1 MKLES
6 VVNKLITVAGLS
18 AALLA
23 ACASAPQRNDQL
35 EQARAEVQKLTAD
48 PLAEQAASDDV
59 NAARASL
66 NQAETAFQQKRP
78 PAEVDQL
85 AYLALR
91 HAQAG
96 EARVSEASARQ
107 QVAQAQQD
115 RDRILLQARERE
127 AQQAKAEAETAKNTV
142 AATQAE
148 LSNARQELQ
157 NLQAKQTDR
166 GMVMTLSD
174 VLFDTGKATLK
185 PGAGRDLDR
194 LAQALKDNPNTRVKI
209 EGFTDSVGSDAY
221 NQSLSERRA
230 EAVAD
235 ALRMRGVPADRLQA
249 EGLGKEFPV
258 ATNNTPAG
266 RQQNRR
272 VEIVFSD
279 ESGRF
284 AQGETTH
291 SSAR

>member
-1 MKLES
+1 M
-6 VVNKLITVAGLS
+6 NKLLTLAGLS
-18 AALLA
+18 ATLLA

-35 EQARAEVQKLTAD
+35 EQARAEVRALSVD
-48 PLAEQAASDDV
+48 PLAQQAASSDV
-59 NAARASL
+59 DAARASL
-66 NQAETAFQQKRP
+66 SQAETAFQQKRP
-78 PAEVDQL
+78 PEEVDQL

-96 EARVSEASARQ
+96 EARIGEARARQ
-107 QVAQAQQD
+107 QVAQAQKD
-115 RDRILLQARERE
+115 RDQILLQARERE
-127 AQQAKAEAETAKNTV
+127 AQQAKAEAETARNTV

-148 LSNARQELQ
+148 LTNARQELQ
-157 NLQAKQTDR
+157 DLQAKQTDR

-174 VLFDTGKATLK
+174 VLFDTGRATLK

-194 LAQALKDNPNTRVKI
+194 LAQALKDNPNTKVKI
-209 EGFTDSVGSDAY
+209 EGFTDSVGSDSY
-221 NQSLSERRA
+221 NQALSERRA
-230 EAVAD
+230 QAVAD
-235 ALRMRGVPADRLQA
+235 ALRTRGVSGDRVEA

-258 ATNNTPAG
+258 ATNDTPAG